1 MQTTSE
7 QQQTASEQALIW
19 LVKIQ
24 SGQFS
29 QQEHTALK
37 QWINQC
43 AEHQQAFT
51 QAAHLW
57 QDLGFTDEL
66 IFSAQMNTAPP
77 PRFAGLKRYWHKL
90 LAACQH
96 LVPRLTPVVR
106 RPLLATLTL
115 ACVGIGSYLLLPQ
128 QAVPSLYKSGYAANQ
143 QITLSDGSVI
153 TLSGSSAVSVLLSK
167 TQRNIE
173 LLAGVAHFQVAKDAS
188 RPFTV
193 SVQELQVRAIGTA
206 FEVRKDSRIRVSV
219 DEGQVALSAGPATE
233 RQTASLLQGQRL
245 EYSHQAGFTA
255 VQPYDASQGLLWRSG
270 RLHYQNT
277 PLSDVLADVNRY
289 RQRPITLGSSNLAK
303 LSITAS
309 FSIDESDALIE
320 GLQVT
325 HQLRAR
331 QAADRVLL
339 LE

>member
-1 MQTTSE
+1 MQTTST
-7 QQQTASEQALIW
+7 QPQTASEQALKW
-19 LVKIQ
+19 LVKIH

-29 QQEHTALK
+29 QHEHAALT

-43 AEHQQAFT
+43 AEHKLAFT

-66 IFSAQMNTAPP
+66 IFSAQMHNAPV
-77 PRFAGLKRYWHKL
+77 PRFARLKRYWHKL
-90 LAACQH
+90 LAACH
-96 LVPRLTPVVR
+96 NTVPKLTPVVR

-128 QAVPSLYKSGYAANQ
+128 QPTPSLYQSGYAANQ

-167 TQRNIE
+167 TQRDIT
-173 LLAGVAHFQVAKDAS
+173 LLAGMAHFQVAKDAS
-188 RPFTV
+188 RPFIV
-193 SVQELQVRAIGTA
+193 SVQQLQVQAVGTA

-233 RQTASLLQGQRL
+233 RHTASLLQGQRL

-255 VQPYDASQGLLWRSG
+255 VQPYDVTQGLQWRSG
-270 RLHYQNT
+270 RLQYHNT
-277 PLSDVLADVNRY
+277 PLAEVLADVNRY
-289 RQRPITLGSSNLAK
+289 RQRPVKLGSAK
-303 LSITAS
+303 LAQLNITAS
-309 FSIDESDALIE
+309 FNIDESDALIE

-325 HQLRAR
+325 HQLQAR
-331 QAADRVLL
+331 QAPNWVLL